1 MIQCSDLTKALY
13 MQDNSH
19 KTVKVVFSQLGL
31 TYYNSNIEQESL
43 KVTESVL
50 DRDEVEFIGCISSC
64 LQITLFNV
72 PDEVKGRKIEVY
84 IKVENEAFIKLFT
97 GVVDSVVIQS
107 DRNFKKIT
115 AYDLLYT
122 ASQKDVADWY
132 SHLAFPM
139 TIATFRQ
146 SLCSYIGLPIVEQE
160 LPNDDIV
167 INKEFENAQM
177 PAIDVLKSLC
187 QINGAFGIVNRDG
200 LFELRLIQGDQYPA
214 YPSSP
219 IAYPGLLY
227 PATVGSVEALF
238 NVEFCELLE
247 FEEYRVKPIQR
258 IQIRDSEFDNGVT
271 VGSGKNKYIIQGNMF
286 TYGQSAETKANMA
299 RNISRKLG
307 LVSFRPCKIKNYGL
321 PFIECGDV
329 LRYYVRNSDEYYDF
343 VVMDREISGIQLLH
357 DTYTARGNEEQSEFI
372 TDIQAQLD
380 AIKRGGVGNL
390 KDYYTKEEIDA
401 NFWTADET
409 AFEVAEITDTA
420 IAQMETPTGFN
431 IVSCYSLPSNPQP
444 NTLYCIQGMVI
455 MI

>member
-1 MIQCSDLTKALY
+1 MIECSDLTKALF
-13 MQDNSH
+13 MTDNSH
-19 KTVKVVFSQLGL
+19 KTVQVVFSQLGL
-31 TYYNSNIEQESL
+31 TYDNKNIQNESL
-43 KVTESVL
+43 KLTESVL

-84 IKVENEAFIKLFT
+84 IKVENEPSIKLFT

-107 DRNFKKIT
+107 DKNFKKIT

-122 ASQKDVADWY
+122 ASQKDVASWY
-132 SHLAFPM
+132 AGLTFPLTLAS
-139 TIATFRQ
+139 FRQ
-146 SLCSYIGLPIVEQE
+146 SLCNYIGLPIVEQE

-167 INKEFENAQM
+167 ISKEFENAQM

-187 QINGAFGIVNRDG
+187 QINGAFGIVNREG

-219 IAYPGLLY
+219 IAYPSLLY
-227 PATVGSVEALF
+227 PADIGSVEALF
-238 NVEFCELLE
+238 GVDFYESLE
-247 FEEYRVKPIQR
+247 YEEYRVKPIQR
-258 IQIRDSEFDNGVT
+258 IQIRDNEMDNGVI
-271 VGSGKNKYIIQGNMF
+271 VGTGKNKYIIQGNMF
-286 TYGQSAETKANMA
+286 AFGQNATVKAQMA
-299 RNISRKLG
+299 RNIIRKLG

-343 VVMDREISGIQLLH
+343 VVMDREISGIQLLR

-390 KDYYTKEEIDA
+390 NDYYTKEEIDS
-401 NFWTADET
+401 NYWTADET
-409 AFEVAEITDTA
+409 AFEVEQITGTA
-420 IAQMETPTGFN
+420 ISEMETPTGFN
-431 IVSCYSLPSNPQP
+431 IVSCYTLPSSRAA
-444 NTLYCIQGMVI
+444 NTLYCVKGGII
-455 MI
+455 IL

>member
-1 MIQCSDLTKALY
+1 MIECSELTKALF
-13 MQDNSH
+13 MADNSH
-19 KTVKVVFSQLGL
+19 KTVQVVFSQLGL
-31 TYYNSNIEQESL
+31 TYDNKNIQNESL
-43 KVTESVL
+43 KLTESVL

-84 IKVENEAFIKLFT
+84 IKVENEPSIKLFT

-115 AYDLLYT
+115 AYDLLYV
-122 ASQKDVADWY
+122 ASQKDVASWY
-132 SHLAFPM
+132 AGLTFPLTLAS
-139 TIATFRQ
+139 FRQ
-146 SLCSYIGLPIVEQE
+146 SLCNYIGLPIVEQE

-167 INKEFENAQM
+167 INKQFENAQM

-187 QINGAFGIVNRDG
+187 QINGAFGIVNREG

-227 PATVGSVEALF
+227 PAVVGSVEALF
-238 NVEFCELLE
+238 GVDFYESLE
-247 FEEYRVKPIQR
+247 YEEYRVKPIQR
-258 IQIRDSEFDNGVT
+258 IQIRDSEMDNGVI
-271 VGSGKNKYIIQGNMF
+271 VGTGKNKYIIQGNMF
-286 TYGQSAETKANMA
+286 AFGQNATVKAQMA
-299 RNISRKLG
+299 RNIIRKLG

-329 LRYYVRNSDEYYDF
+329 LRYYVRNSDKYYDF
-343 VVMDREISGIQLLH
+343 VVMDREISGIQLLR

-390 KDYYTKEEIDA
+390 NDYYTKEEIDS
-401 NFWTADET
+401 NYWTADET
-409 AFEVAEITDTA
+409 AFEVEQITDTA
-420 IAQMETPTGFN
+420 ISEMETPTGFN
-431 IVSCYSLPSNPQP
+431 IVSCYTLPSSRTA
-444 NTLYCIQGMVI
+444 NTLYCVKGGII
-455 MI
+455 IL

>member
-1 MIQCSDLTKALY
+1 MIECSELTKALF
-13 MQDNSH
+13 MADNSH
-19 KTVKVVFSQLGL
+19 KTVQVVFSQLGL
-31 TYYNSNIEQESL
+31 TYDNKNIQNESL
-43 KVTESVL
+43 KLTESVL

-84 IKVENEAFIKLFT
+84 IKVENEPSIKLFT

-122 ASQKDVADWY
+122 ASQKDVASWY
-132 SHLAFPM
+132 AGLSFPLTLASL
-139 TIATFRQ
+139 RQ
-146 SLCSYIGLPIVEQE
+146 SLCNYIGLPIVEQE

-167 INKEFENAQM
+167 INKQFENAQM

-187 QINGAFGIVNRDG
+187 QINGAFGIVNREG
-200 LFELRLIQGDQYPA
+200 LFELRLVQGDQYPA

-227 PATVGSVEALF
+227 PADVGSVEALF
-238 NVEFCELLE
+238 GVDFYELLE

-258 IQIRDSEFDNGVT
+258 IQIRDNELDNGVT
-271 VGSGKNKYIIQGNMF
+271 VGTGKNKYIIQGNMF
-286 TYGQSAETKANMA
+286 TYGQNAATKANMA

-321 PFIECGDV
+321 PFVECGDV
-329 LRYYVRNSDEYYDF
+329 LRYYVRNSDKYFDF
-343 VVMDREISGIQLLH
+343 VVMDRQISGIQLLR

-380 AIKRGGVGNL
+380 AIKRGGVGDL
-390 KDYYTKEEIDA
+390 KDYYTKEEIDT

-420 IAQMETPTGFN
+420 ISEMETPTGFT
-431 IVSCYSLPSNPQP
+431 IVSCYTLPSTRAA
-444 NTLYCIQGMVI
+444 NTLYCVKGGII
-455 MI
+455 IL